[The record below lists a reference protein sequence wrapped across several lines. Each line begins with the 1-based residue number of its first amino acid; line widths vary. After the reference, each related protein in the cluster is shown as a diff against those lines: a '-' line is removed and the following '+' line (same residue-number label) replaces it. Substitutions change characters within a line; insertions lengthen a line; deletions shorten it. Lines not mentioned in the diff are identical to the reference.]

1 MLLSTIPNRD
11 NSIVYEKLP
20 DGIINHV
27 DEYFTLKGVYHRHL
41 RAIVTKNEVGN
52 IMLKITDS
60 EGKDIGFSY
69 PLYFSQDNNSLSV
82 SIVDDVDP
90 TRVYYTKQ
98 IILGN
103 SINVYNQ
110 IDYLLDKIESKN
122 NYYYNLFSI
131 LFRNN
136 SLQYNTSLLNE
147 LHSVNKTIS
156 DSEFKLFSKAYK
168 LDKSAIEKE
177 YQTFKSQY
185 NRYLIELEILRKI
198 VLESNEYNEDSFN
211 IYLFSDLMTSI
222 DSLFT
227 FYNVK
232 NMDSKDARVKPL
244 LYQLECNNKIKYQKF
259 TDRRGSIVK
268 AVENE
273 QYYILNDAID
283 FNDKA
288 GTVSVTS
295 VSDGA
300 NLVVNISGLEPI
312 YGTYYK
318 FKQLSYN
325 TPIYISISELNSKL
339 AEYGYNNV
347 YPDNKPMVLDKN
359 YGKLQNY
366 YKKTAVKY
374 LITEAQSNEQLKHKK
389 PIDVIN
395 NIKLEQIRKPLDG
408 LYESNNVIFMFYS
421 QSKDMPPGK
430 GVREYIDGNH
440 IDTFRELQKI
450 PNWRQKLSNFY
461 IEKTVATNQIVP
473 IVIDGLVFSSVEHY
487 FHYSKFNSREEM
499 KPGDAIKYQNYAN
512 RFVLS
517 FKNKYTGLEESFAEQ
532 DGNVIKAAGG
542 KNSGYEI
549 PKDWD
554 KSVGQGLS
562 KRDKILIKALY
573 AKFTQHSEAASIL
586 RETKFALLI
595 HPAGGSVRSAVNEYA
610 YHHMVVRKH
619 IAEHTGPEFYTN
631 VDSDMELF
639 RTILEKL
646 EQNYRLYDILEQKD
660 TIAPIVR
667 AEANIV
673 LSKADELLKSDLDQL
688 QNKYTIDKL
697 DKSIADMYRELYDK
711 VQLERARLYGDKE
724 RLTTYLFSLAEFE
737 KRDMLSYVDDSQSL
751 YFAIVELLYKY
762 QISPMTLGSN
772 KYSLETRLVKTG
784 EINRGLYYNAVNQ
797 LVEDMT
803 SKYSVNSNSEHK
815 DQIIDLIKNAKKY
828 PGHFELYLCSALLN
842 ININVYS
849 NGKRTVY
856 NYEQAI
862 KFFPIGLQY
871 NLDSKTTTIDLGVY
885 GNFYYIAISPM
896 NNLDLELNNNYEL
909 MEGYYFIAMLD
920 GEVDVNIACYV
931 DNETAYSLGYYDE
944 YTRVISYKPIS
955 DNLREQLEPI
965 LETVDTTDNRLR
977 QIHYFKDI
985 ETGKVYIEK
994 DGKNLEVG
1002 LWTTDKAGQ
1011 PYIKFSPVQVEAKLV
1026 EEEEKKEEP
1035 VSEQAEPIVEE
1046 NPFELI
1052 SQRIEEEQ
1060 PIVAPLV
1067 SEEPVLISSEPS
1079 LANVAEE
1086 DEEKKEP
1093 ESDSGSESG
1102 SSSSV
1107 AEEPEEEEGPAAN
1120 FTTSKNKNFINSEA
1134 GIRLGNI
1141 NIAKLS
1147 GPIGLGIQ
1155 VPKDNLYKKYKSRGI
1170 KLPVL
1175 FSMGDAHASMTNEC
1189 LGNQKDSY
1197 NIAKP
1202 EFINAMELRQFSGLK
1217 SDYYLEAFHATLLI
1231 REFYNFLE
1239 TKNTDKLGSIAQALK
1254 VDWSDI
1260 KANKD
1265 KYIANPK
1272 LFIEDIYR
1280 LLSKEKQKDHINYIY
1295 HNNLFCFLHEL
1306 KTNPKLTSEYGKYY
1320 DQYCRTDSMR
1330 WQFADPRFMRYSI
1343 PHNKR
1348 WLESL
1353 VSRID
1358 TELISKEK
1366 IARFNTAIDD
1376 LLANQKLPFTKK
1388 ELLTN
1393 VFSAMSSLHS
1403 DISKHISGKKYTNL
1417 DKYDMDKS
1425 TIPKELIDKLIYSP
1439 SLRDYSIVYKQISQL
1454 PQDLQVE
1461 WKGYFYKYADYIFRY
1476 ARDNAIKE
1484 NTNIGSV
1491 LANTEV
1497 YLVRLKSYLL
1507 GETKTV
1513 PRVPKDVA
1521 SYLTTMLTITNDIY
1535 FITRMLKQGGSDIVY
1550 TLFGNAHTIRM
1561 THFFE
1566 KIVGYDT
1573 LYFKDKER
1581 IRTEKLVRGKPSGKF
1596 GIDVNRCLDLTDG
1609 SVDLNKVL
1617 EHLTKL

>member
-11 NSIVYEKLP
+11 DSIVHDKLP
-20 DGIINHV
+20 NEIINHV
-27 DEYFTLKGVYHRHL
+27 DEYFSLKGAYHSHL
-41 RAIVTKNEVGN
+41 KAIISKNQTGN
-52 IMLKITDS
+52 IVLHLTDS
-60 EGKDIGFSY
+60 EGKRIEFSY
-69 PLYFSQDNNSLSV
+69 PLYFSQNNNSLSV
-82 SIVDDVDP
+82 SVVDDVNP
-90 TRVYYTKQ
+90 NKVYYSKQ

-110 IDYLLDKIESKN
+110 IDYLLDKIESRN
-122 NYYYNLFSI
+122 NYYYNLFSL

-136 SLQYNTSLLNE
+136 RLHYNTNFLKE
-147 LHSVNKTIS
+147 LHGSKILNRTVSK
-156 DSEFKLFSKAYK
+156 SEFKLYDKAFK
-168 LDKSAIEKE
+168 MDKQSIETE
-177 YQTFKSQY
+177 YQTFKNEY

-198 VLESNEYNEDSFN
+198 VIEKNEYIEESFN
-211 IYLFSDLMTSI
+211 IYLFSDLVTSI

-227 FYNVK
+227 FYNIK
-232 NMDSKDARVKPL
+232 NIDKKDPRVKSL
-244 LYQLECNNKIKYQKF
+244 LYQLECNNKIKYQKYS
-259 TDRRGSIVK
+259 DRRGSIVRSI
-268 AVENE
+268 ENDK
-273 QYYILNDAID
+273 YYILNDAID
-283 FNDKA
+283 FKNTQALVD
-288 GTVSVTS
+288 VTS
-295 VSDGA
+295 VENGSILNVEVA
-300 NLVVNISGLEPI
+300 GLAPV

-318 FKQLSYN
+318 FKELSYN
-325 TPIYISISELNSKL
+325 KPIYISIGDLNSKL
-339 AEYGYNNV
+339 AEYGYEKV

-359 YGKLQNY
+359 YGKQDKY
-366 YKKTAVKY
+366 FKKTPVKY
-374 LITEAQSNEQLKHKK
+374 LITEAQSTEQVKHKK
-389 PIDVIN
+389 PIDVIHD
-395 NIKLEQIRKPLDG
+395 IKIEQLKKPISE
-408 LYESNNVIFMFYS
+408 LYNSDNVIFMFYS
-421 QSKDMPPGK
+421 QSKDIAPGK
-430 GVREYIDGNH
+430 GVREHIDGIH

-461 IEKTVATNQIVP
+461 IEKTTATNQIVP

-487 FHYSKFNSREEM
+487 FHYSKFNNRDEM

-517 FKNKYTGLEESFAEQ
+517 FKNKYIGLEESFADQ
-532 DGNVIKAAGG
+532 DGSIVKVAGG

-549 PKDWD
+549 SKDWD
-554 KSVGQGLS
+554 KSSGQALS
-562 KRDKILIKALY
+562 KRDKVLIKALY
-573 AKFTQHSEAASIL
+573 AKFTQHGSLFNIL
-586 RETKFALLI
+586 SETKFALLI
-595 HPAGGSVRSAVNEYA
+595 HPSGGSVRSAVNEYA
-610 YHHMVVRKH
+610 YHHMIVRKH
-619 IAEHTGPEFYTN
+619 IAEKTTPDFYTN
-631 VDSDMELF
+631 LDSDFELF
-639 RTILEKL
+639 STIHEKL

-660 TIAPIVR
+660 TIQPIVLDR
-667 AEANIV
+667 QQNIA
-673 LSKADELLKSDLDQL
+673 LSKADELLKSDLDSL
-688 QNKYTIDKL
+688 KNKYIL
-697 DKSIADMYRELYDK
+697 DTLESTLAENYRELYDK
-711 VQLERARLYGDKE
+711 VQLERGRLYGDKE
-724 RLTTYLFSLAEFE
+724 KLTTYLFSLAEFE
-737 KRDMLSYVDDSQSL
+737 KRDMLHYVDDSQSL

-762 QISPMTLGSN
+762 QISPMTLVGSN
-772 KYSLETRLVKTG
+772 NYSLETRLVKTG

-797 LVEDMT
+797 LIEDLT
-803 SKYSVNSNSEHK
+803 AKYRVNSNSEHK
-815 DQIIDLIKNAKKY
+815 DQIVDLIKNGKKY
-828 PGHFELYLCSALLN
+828 PGNFELYLCSALLN

-862 KFFPIGLQY
+862 KLFPIGSQY

-909 MEGYYFIAMLD
+909 MDGYYFIAMLD
-920 GEVDVNIACYV
+920 GDLDVNIACYV
-931 DNETAYSLGYYDE
+931 DSESAYSLGYYDE
-944 YTRVISYKPIS
+944 YNRVISYKQIS
-955 DNLREQLEPI
+955 DSLREQLEPI
-965 LETVDTTDNRLR
+965 LETVETTDSRLR
-977 QIHYFKDI
+977 QINYFMDI
-985 ETGKVYIEK
+985 ESSKVYIER
-994 DGKNLEVG
+994 DGKNVEVG
-1002 LWTTDKAGQ
+1002 IWTTDKAGQ
-1011 PYIKFSPVQVEAKLV
+1011 PYIKFSPVQVEAKQV
-1026 EEEEKKEEP
+1026 EEEEKKMEP
-1035 VSEQAEPIVEE
+1035 EPSEDPQPEPIVEE
-1046 NPFELI
+1046 NPFEPV
-1052 SQRIEEEQ
+1052 SQRIEQ
-1060 PIVAPLV
+1060 PSVASETPTTV
-1067 SEEPVLISSEPS
+1067 SEEPSIR
-1079 LANVAEE
+1079 E
-1086 DEEKKEP
+1086 DDP
-1093 ESDSGSESG
+1093 ESDS
-1102 SSSSV
+1102 SSSS
-1107 AEEPEEEEGPAAN
+1107 ALEEPAEDDGPAAK
-1120 FTTSKNKNFINSEA
+1120 FTVSSSNDYKNSEK

-1147 GPIGLGIQ
+1147 GPIGLAIQ
-1155 VPKDNLYKKYKSRGI
+1155 APKDNLYKKYKSRGI

-1189 LGNQKDSY
+1189 LGKDSNSY

-1202 EFINAMELRQFSGLK
+1202 EFINAMELSQLPEIK
-1217 SDYYLEAFHATLLI
+1217 ADYYIEAFHATLLI

-1239 TKNTDKLGSIAQALK
+1239 TKNTDKLSSITQALK
-1254 VDWSDI
+1254 VDWSNI
-1260 KANKD
+1260 KANSD

-1272 LFIEDIYR
+1272 LFIEDIYK

-1320 DQYCRTDSMR
+1320 DQYCKTDSMR

-1366 IARFNTAIDD
+1366 IARFNTTIDD
-1376 LLANQKLPFTKK
+1376 LLDSQKLPFNKK

-1393 VFSAMSSLHS
+1393 IFEAMTSLHS

-1425 TIPKELIDKLIYSP
+1425 TIPKDLIDKLIYSDT
-1439 SLRDYSIVYKQISQL
+1439 LKDYSIVYKQISQL
-1454 PQDLQVE
+1454 PQDLQQE
-1461 WKGYFYKYADYIFRY
+1461 WKGYFYKYAEYIFKY
-1476 ARDNAIKE
+1476 ARDNAVKE
-1484 NTNIGSV
+1484 KTNIGSV

-1497 YLVRLKSYLL
+1497 YLVRLNSYLL

-1550 TLFGNAHTIRM
+1550 TLFGNAHTVRM

-1581 IRTEKLVRGKPSGKF
+1581 IRTEKLTRGKPSGTF
-1596 GIDVNRCLDLTDG
+1596 VIDVNRCLDITDG

-1617 EHLTKL
+1617 EHIQKL